1 MRFSQ
6 YKKEQLSDAEV
17 LDIRKRVM
25 APEKTLRLDVEALIT
40 LNEHIQQPSSAWKIL
55 FVEAVSDY
63 VLDETISGYVISDVK
78 AKWLLDNLLQDHR
91 LDIDTE
97 FSLLIKL
104 INKAN
109 IMSDTLEAFMLG
121 TIKDAILN
129 GEGQW
134 AKDRHL
140 EAGRIGKDDV
150 ELLKR
155 IFYAVGGEGGI
166 DISRAEAEM
175 IYDLSDAT
183 ADADNHESWPE
194 LFSKMI
200 ACYMMAGMSAFEPN
214 KDWVERRETWVK
226 SDKGLDFS
234 LRNILG
240 GYKSLIS
247 DAAKDTRTDVT
258 AAPYIL
264 DDALQESLQRVTDEE
279 AQWLIERVNRDGRLT
294 PNEAAMLYYIKQE
307 CPDMHYLLDE
317 FITAMAYG

>member
-1 MRFSQ
+1 MRLSQ

-40 LNEHIQQPSSAWKIL
+40 LNEHIKQPSPAWKTL
-55 FVEAVSDY
+55 FVDAVSDY
-63 VLDETISGYVISDVK
+63 VLDHTISGYVISDVK
-78 AKWLLDNLLQDHR
+78 AKWLLDSLLQDHR
-91 LDIDTE
+91 LDIETE

-109 IMSDTLEAFMLG
+109 VVSETLEVFMLA

-140 EAGRIGKDDV
+140 EAGRIGADDV

-155 IFYAVGGEGGI
+155 VFYAVGGEGGI

-175 IYDLSDAT
+175 IYDISDAT

-240 GYKSLIS
+240 GYKSMLSEAASSVRS
-247 DAAKDTRTDVT
+247 DVSG
-258 AAPYIL
+258 PVIL
-264 DDALQESLQRVTDEE
+264 DQALQTSLQRVTDEE

-294 PNEAAMLYYIKQE
+294 PNEVAMLYYIKQE

-317 FITAMAYG
+317 FITSKAYG